1 MDLLHSTPCDFT
13 VLGAILDWLAGAFG
27 LDQFSFSLARELVSI
42 LRLSFATDGTLASL
56 CLLLFIVFL
65 TVFNLVLFYRENS
78 ILSTL
83 REVVSPGWTL
93 RFEGRVSLSS

>member
-27 LDQFSFSLARELVSI
+27 LDQFSFSLAPELVSI

-65 TVFNLVLFYRENS
+65 SVFNFFYRETS

-93 RFEGRVSLSS
+93 RFEGRVPLSS